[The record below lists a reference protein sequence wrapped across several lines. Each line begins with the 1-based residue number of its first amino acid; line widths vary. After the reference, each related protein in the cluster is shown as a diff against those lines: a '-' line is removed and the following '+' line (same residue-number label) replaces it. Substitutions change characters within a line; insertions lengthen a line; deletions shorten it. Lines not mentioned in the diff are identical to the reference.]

1 MKCLNMKLVVSGV
14 FICLA
19 AFLVAFSGSC
29 GKSKNGLPSVTV
41 EPTIKSGRSVW
52 ERRKIPPLEELLAE
66 LDALEKPPEVDGALW
81 TGLKAEMR
89 EWLLETFGGGKGV
102 SRYPGDDVDPPVY
115 LGTNDYVKARNLV
128 WKAAGAY
135 GKLEWRYVNDGD
147 YNQDSQVSIA
157 DITPLAI
164 YYGQQ
169 VDDEDED
176 LNTIRELID
185 EDD

>member
-1 MKCLNMKLVVSGV
+1 MKSVTAKLVLTG
-14 FICLA
+14 IMLCLA
-19 AFLVAFSGSC
+19 VLMLAIVGSC
-29 GKSKNGLPSVTV
+29 GKGKAASPSIAV
-41 EPTIKSGRSVW
+41 EPVAKSGNSVW
-52 ERRKIPPLEELLAE
+52 SRRNIPPLEELLAE
-66 LDALEKPPEVDGALW
+66 LDALDKPPEVDSALW

-102 SRYPGDDVDPPVY
+102 SRYPGDDEDPPVY